1 MAARPLPVLVLLLA
15 AGAAQGQAIHK
26 CRDAEGRIA
35 YQDQPC
41 PVEALPLPLPP
52 IDGPPSDRYVPDL
65 GAKAA
70 PPPPPDG
77 TPAPPT
83 APPPPLPQRYACT
96 REDGE
101 TYVSDNPVPPVRYV
115 PAWAVG
121 ATTTTSNL
129 PRSPAR
135 QEWDRRVGGAYVRVQ
150 DRCSPMG
157 RDALCVH
164 WRGAL
169 DTARGGARTAFAA
182 ERGAL
187 ERQVADL
194 RESLRVHCGG

>member
-1 MAARPLPVLVLLLA
+1 MAARTLPVLVLLLA
-15 AGAAQGQAIHK
+15 AGATHAQAIHK

-41 PVEALPLPLPP
+41 PAEALALPP
-52 IDGPPSDRYVPDL
+52 IDGPPSTPYVPDL
-65 GAKAA
+65 GATTAPAA
-70 PPPPPDG
+70 AADG
-77 TPAPPT
+77 DAASPAP
-83 APPPPLPQRYACT
+83 PPPPLPQRYACI
-96 REDGE
+96 RANGE

-135 QEWDRRVGGAYVRVQ
+135 QDWDRRVGGAYVRVQ
-150 DRCSPMG
+150 DQCTPMG
-157 RDALCVH
+157 RRALCAH

-169 DTARGGARTAFAA
+169 DTARSGARTAFAA
-182 ERGAL
+182 ERGTL

-194 RESLRVHCGG
+194 RESLRVHCGS